1 MLDGYGWF
9 SMMIRF
15 ARVTTI
21 GTSASAYSKKSWFYY
36 KTAGKDKT
44 KGYEYDLGK
53 HLLHHML
60 QYISLFSVDFDM
72 VWLLFV
78 ECLDAKQIKSSVPK
92 KRKLL

>member
-1 MLDGYGWF
+1 MVHLAVPAK
-9 SMMIRF
+9 R
-15 ARVTTI
+15 RV
-21 GTSASAYSKKSWFYY
+21 YY

-53 HLLHHML
+53 HLMHHMS
-60 QYISLFSVDFDM
+60 QYTSLLSVGFDM

>member
-1 MLDGYGWF
+1 
-9 SMMIRF
+9 MMIHF

-21 GTSASAYSKKSWFYY
+21 GTSASAYSKKSSFYY

-60 QYISLFSVDFDM
+60 QYISLFSIGFDM

-78 ECLDAKQIKSSVPK
+78 ECLDAKQIKSSAPK